1 MVSRN
6 LTKRQ
11 VDLEI
16 IAEWVAPESRVLD
29 LGCGRG
35 VLLQNLRDEKS
46 IYGVG
51 VDTDPIKIN
60 GCIKR
65 SVNAYQGDIEGILNE
80 FPDNN
85 FDVVICS
92 RTVQELTNPANII
105 FEALRVGRAVAI
117 GFVNHGY
124 WVNRLSMVLKGNR
137 IVNDVYPQQWYE
149 SSPENPITVNEFELF
164 CKEHQIA
171 IKRRVYLAGDWDTK
185 LTFLP
190 NLLSGYALYEIA
202 R

>member
-1 MVSRN
+1 MVTRN
-6 LTKRQ
+6 LNKRQ
-11 VDLEI
+11 IDLEI
-16 IAEWVAPESRVLD
+16 ISEWVEPKSRVLD

-35 VLLQNLRDEKS
+35 VLLQNLKSEKS

-65 SVNAYQGDIEGILNE
+65 GVNAYQGEIEGILKE
-80 FPDNN
+80 FSDKT

-92 RTVQELTNPANII
+92 RTVQELINPANVI
-105 FEALRVGRAVAI
+105 FEALRVGRAVMI

-124 WVNRLSMVLKGNR
+124 WVNRFNMVFKGNR
-137 IVNDVYPQQWYE
+137 VINDVYPQHWYE
-149 SSPENPITVNEFELF
+149 SSPENPVTINEFELF
-164 CKEHQIA
+164 CKESQIR
-171 IKRRVYLAGDWDTK
+171 IQRKVYLSGDWDTK

>member
-1 MVSRN
+1 MVTRN
-6 LTKRQ
+6 LSRRH

-16 IAEWVAPESRVLD
+16 ITDWVASESRVLD

-35 VLLQNLRDEKS
+35 LLLKNLGAKKS

-60 GCIKR
+60 GCIER
-65 SVNAYQGDIEGILNE
+65 GVNAYQGDIESILQE
-80 FPDNN
+80 FPDNK

-92 RTVQELTNPANII
+92 RTVQELTHPANII
-105 FEALRVGRAVAI
+105 FEALRVGRSVAI
-117 GFVNHGY
+117 GFVNHGF
-124 WVNRLSMVLKGNR
+124 WLNRLSMIFKGKR
-137 IVNDVYPQQWYE
+137 IVNDVYPQQWFE
-149 SSPENPITVNEFELF
+149 SSPDNPITIHEFELF
-164 CKEHQIA
+164 CKQHQIS
-171 IKRRVYLAGDWDTK
+171 IKRHVYLAGNWNTK